1 MRLNETKWMRRFS
14 ALEPKTRWAVLL
26 CGAAVVLCLVLPPAV
41 FALWDGLLLGGTR
54 SRPAPEGTQPLSDAG
69 RQNTTAC
76 LLYDCAHLLGID
88 PARGSVYEGWTEQP
102 LEDSALAEARTRCR
116 TVVERAGSLGL
127 LESWQTEDI
136 LALFDDPAYTLTAA
150 TAPAGL
156 TAYTLSYTGRPA
168 EPAEAPAMAATPET
182 ASTSETA
189 APGPSRSI
197 WLSMTLTAEGTPLA
211 FDWQDS
217 WAPWGAELPEDAL
230 TGALAL
236 MGVEEFDDWQLLDWS
251 DRLPDAGQC
260 AYSAQAQL
268 YVSVNRNSG
277 LSITAAS
284 MTEEE
289 LAGIYGEEDS
299 Q

>member
-1 MRLNETKWMRRFS
+1 MRLHETKWMRRVS
-14 ALEPKTRWAVLL
+14 AMEPKTRRAVLL
-26 CGAAVVLCLVLPPAV
+26 CGAAVVLCLALPLGV
-41 FALWDGLLLGGTR
+41 FALWDGLLLGN
-54 SRPAPEGTQPLSDAG
+54 SRPRPDPEGTQPLSDAG

-88 PARGSVYEGWTEQP
+88 PARNSVYDGWTAQP
-102 LEDSALAEARTRCR
+102 LEGTDLEAAQTRCR
-116 TVVERAGSLGL
+116 AVVAEAGKLGL
-127 LESWQTEDI
+127 LGSRQTEEI
-136 LALFDDPAYTLTAA
+136 LALFDDNAYTLTAA

-156 TAYTLSYTGRPA
+156 TAYTLEYTGCPA
-168 EPAEAPAMAATPET
+168 ELAEAPADAAIPET
-182 ASTSETA
+182 AE
-189 APGPSRSI
+189 PSRSL
-197 WLSMTLTAEGTPLA
+197 WLSMTLTAEGIPLA
-211 FDWQDS
+211 LNWQDS

-230 TGALAL
+230 DGALTL
-236 MGVEEFDDWQLLDWS
+236 MRVEKFTDWQLLDWS

-260 AYSAQAQL
+260 AYSPQAQL
-268 YVSVNRNSG
+268 YVSVNRNNG

>member
-1 MRLNETKWMRRFS
+1 MRLHETKWMSRFA
-14 ALEPKTRWAVLL
+14 ALEPKSRRAVIL
-26 CGAAVVLCLVLPPAV
+26 CGAAVVLCLVLPLGV
-41 FALWDGLLLGGTR
+41 FALWDGLLLGNP
-54 SRPAPEGTQPLSDAG
+54 RPRPDPEGTQPLSDAG

-88 PARGSVYEGWTEQP
+88 PARSSIYDGWTEQP
-102 LEDSALAEARTRCR
+102 LDGADLEAAQTRCR
-116 TVVERAGSLGL
+116 TVVAEAGELGL
-127 LESWQTEDI
+127 LESRQTEEI
-136 LALFDDPAYTLTAA
+136 LALFDDSAYTLTAA

-168 EPAEAPAMAATPET
+168 ELAEAPADAATPET
-182 ASTSETA
+182 AAAPETA
-189 APGPSRSI
+189 EPSRSV

-211 FDWQDS
+211 LSWQDS
-217 WAPWGAELPEDAL
+217 RAPWGAQLPEDAL
-230 TGALAL
+230 DGALTL
-236 MGVEEFDDWQLLDWS
+236 MGVEDFPDWQLLDWS

-260 AYSAQAQL
+260 AYSPQAQL

>member
-1 MRLNETKWMRRFS
+1 MRLNETKWMRRFA
-14 ALEPKTRWAVLL
+14 ALESKTRRAVLF
-26 CGAAVVLCLVLPPAV
+26 CGAAVVLCLVLPLGV
-41 FALWDGLLLGGTR
+41 FAAWDGLLLGNP
-54 SRPAPEGTQPLSDAG
+54 RPRPDLEGTQPLSDAG

-88 PARGSVYEGWTEQP
+88 PARGSIYDGWTEQP
-102 LEDSALAEARTRCR
+102 LEGADLESAQARCKS
-116 TVVERAGSLGL
+116 VVEQAGELGL

-136 LALFDDPAYTLTAA
+136 LDLLDDNAYTLTAT

-156 TAYTLSYTGRPA
+156 TAYTLEYTGRPA
-168 EPAEAPAMAATPET
+168 EPAEAPADAASPETAATPET
-182 ASTSETA
+182 AE
-189 APGPSRSI
+189 PSRSV

-211 FDWQDS
+211 LNWQDS
-217 WAPWGAELPEDAL
+217 WAPWGAEVPEDAL
-230 TGALAL
+230 DGALTL
-236 MGVEEFDDWQLLDWS
+236 MGVEGFDDWQLLDWS
-251 DRLPDAGQC
+251 HRLPDAGQC

-268 YVSVNRNSG
+268 YVSVNRNNG

-299 Q
+299 R

>member
-1 MRLNETKWMRRFS
+1 MRLNETKWMRRLA
-14 ALEPKTRWAVLL
+14 ALEPKTRRAVLF
-26 CGAAVVLCLVLPPAV
+26 CGAAVVLCLALPWAV
-41 FALWDGLLLGGTR
+41 FALWDGLLLGNPR
-54 SRPAPEGTQPLSDAG
+54 PRPAPEGTQPLSEAG

-88 PARGSVYEGWTEQP
+88 PARGSVYDGWTAQP
-102 LEDSALAEARTRCR
+102 LEGHVLTEAQTRCR
-116 TVVERAGSLGL
+116 AVVERAGELGL

-136 LALFDDPAYTLTAA
+136 LTLFDDNAYTLTAT

-156 TAYTLSYTGRPA
+156 TAYTLSYTGCPA
-168 EPAEAPAMAATPET
+168 ESAEAPADAATPET
-182 ASTSETA
+182 AATSETA
-189 APGPSRSI
+189 EPSRSV
-197 WLSMTLTAEGTPLA
+197 WLSMTLTAEGAPLTLN
-211 FDWQDS
+211 WQDS

-236 MGVEEFDDWQLLDWS
+236 LGVEDFDDWQLLDWS

-260 AYSAQAQL
+260 AYSPQAQL
-268 YVSVNRNSG
+268 YVSVNRNNG

>member
-14 ALEPKTRWAVLL
+14 ALEPKTRRAVLL
-26 CGAAVVLCLVLPPAV
+26 CGAAVVLCLALPLAV
-41 FALWDGLLLGGTR
+41 FALWDGILLGGTR
-54 SRPAPEGTQPLSDAG
+54 SRPDPGGTQPLSDTG

-76 LLYDCAHLLGID
+76 ILYDCAHLLNID

-102 LEDSALAEARTRCR
+102 LEGSSLAEARTRCR
-116 TVVERAGSLGL
+116 AVVERAGELGL

-136 LALFDDPAYTLTAA
+136 LALFEDPACTLTAA
-150 TAPAGL
+150 NAPAGL
-156 TAYTLSYTGRPA
+156 TAYTLEYTGRPA
-168 EPAEAPAMAATPET
+168 EPVEAPAAAVTPET
-182 ASTSETA
+182 ASTPETA
-189 APGPSRSI
+189 EPSRSL
-197 WLSMTLTAEGTPLA
+197 WLSMTLTAEGTPLTLN
-211 FDWQDS
+211 WQDS
-217 WAPWGAELPEDAL
+217 WAPWGGQLPEDAL

-236 MGVEEFDDWQLLDWS
+236 IGVEDFDDWQMLDWS

>member
-1 MRLNETKWMRRFS
+1 MRLNETKWMRRFA
-14 ALEPKTRWAVLL
+14 ALEPKTRRAVLL
-26 CGAAVVLCLVLPPAV
+26 CGAAVVLCLVLPLGV
-41 FALWDGLLLGGTR
+41 FAAWDGLLLGNP
-54 SRPAPEGTQPLSDAG
+54 RPRPDPEGTQPLSDAG

-88 PARGSVYEGWTEQP
+88 PARGSIYDGWTEQP
-102 LEDSALAEARTRCR
+102 LEGADLESARARCR
-116 TVVERAGSLGL
+116 AVVVQAGALSL

-136 LALFDDPAYTLTAA
+136 LDLFDDKAYTLTAT

-156 TAYTLSYTGRPA
+156 TAYTLEYTGRPA
-168 EPAEAPAMAATPET
+168 EPAEAPAYVATPETAATPET
-182 ASTSETA
+182 DE
-189 APGPSRSI
+189 PSRSV

-211 FDWQDS
+211 LNWQDS
-217 WAPWGAELPEDAL
+217 WAPWGAEVPEDAL
-230 TGALAL
+230 DGALAL
-236 MGVEEFDDWQLLDWS
+236 MGVEDFADWQLLDWS

-268 YVSVNRNSG
+268 YVSINRNNG
-277 LSITAAS
+277 LSIAAAS
-284 MTEEE
+284 MTEAE